1 MIILNSDNYI
11 GKGKVR
17 RCYFNEDKCIKIFH
31 EGEDIRVDTIWKE
44 IRELNRMASKKNA
57 NLIIPKYHGTA
68 ETNLGEGHVFDL
80 VKDYDGAVS
89 PTFKSY
95 IAKFPEEAY
104 LLRDTVHNALIK
116 AAPVLYDI
124 SLENVL
130 IQTSAMGE
138 KHIAVIDGFGEDTF
152 IRINTMI
159 PFLARKKIKRKFKK
173 FDSRLKKFV
182 EKLPQEA

>member
-11 GKGKVR
+11 GKGKLR
-17 RCYFNEDKCIKIFH
+17 RCYFNEDQCIKIFH
-31 EGEDIRVDTIWKE
+31 EGEDVRVHTIWKE
-44 IRELNRMASKKNA
+44 IRELKRMARKKNL
-57 NLIIPKYHGTA
+57 NLIIPKYHGTK

-80 VKDYDGAVS
+80 VRDADGTVS

-95 IAKFPEEAY
+95 ITQFPEQVQ
-104 LLRDTVHNALIK
+104 LLRDKVYASLMR

-124 SLENVL
+124 TLENIL
-130 IQTSAMGE
+130 LQTNAQAE

-152 IRINTMI
+152 IRINTMV

-173 FDSRLKKFV
+173 FDRQLAQFI
-182 EKLPQEA
+182 ETR